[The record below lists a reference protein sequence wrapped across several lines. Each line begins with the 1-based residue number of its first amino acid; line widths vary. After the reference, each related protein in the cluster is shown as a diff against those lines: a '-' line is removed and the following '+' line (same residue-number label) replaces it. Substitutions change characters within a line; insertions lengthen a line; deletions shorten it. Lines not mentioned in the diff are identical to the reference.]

1 MFDNPACA
9 RARGAGVMRAV
20 ALHRE
25 RKVACRPPHPG
36 RAGVWPPGSQ
46 APLAGPTGWAGS
58 CAVPPREAAHAVAAT
73 RPAAFAVSFPRR
85 LPPNSP
91 SSEFP
96 SYRQAASLFPF
107 VFFFFFK
114 LGITTATII
123 MINSLVSKHFLKKS
137 Q

>member
-25 RKVACRPPHPG
+25 RKVACRPPPP
-36 RAGVWPPGSQ
+36 RAGRRVAAGFAGPSRRPHRLGGVLRGPSPGSS
-46 APLAGPTGWAGS
+46 A
-58 CAVPPREAAHAVAAT
+58 RVAAT

-114 LGITTATII
+114 VRHN
-123 MINSLVSKHFLKKS
+123 NSNNNND
-137 Q
+137 

>member
-25 RKVACRPPHPG
+25 RKVACRPPTPG
-36 RAGVWPPGSQ
+36 GQACGRRVRRPLSPAPQAGR
-46 APLAGPTGWAGS
+46 GP
-58 CAVPPREAAHAVAAT
+58 AAT